1 MYNYSVKRTAAGK
14 GGEGGKMSIEIA
26 REYLKKK
33 GYDDR
38 IMEFD
43 VSSATVEL
51 AAKAIGTAPERICKT
66 LSFKLKDG
74 TGILVQAAGDARID
88 NKKYKDCF
96 GEKAKMLSPEEVP
109 AYTNHEIG
117 GVCAFGVTRDDVRI
131 YCDESL
137 KRFDTVFPAC
147 GSSNSAA
154 EFTPDELYDISCALD
169 WVDVT
174 KLPENQ

>member
-1 MYNYSVKRTAAGK
+1 
-14 GGEGGKMSIEIA
+14 MSIEIA
-26 REYLKKK
+26 RAYLESK
-33 GYDDR
+33 GCADR

-51 AAKAIGTAPERICKT
+51 AAKAVGTEPARICKT

-74 TGILVQAAGDARID
+74 SGVLVQVAGDAKVD
-88 NKKYKDCF
+88 NKKYKSFF

-109 AYTNHEIG
+109 EYTNHEIG

-137 KRFDTVFPAC
+137 KRFDIVYPAC

-154 EFTPDELYDISCALD
+154 GFTPDELFEVSEALA
-169 WVDVT
+169 WIDVS
-174 KLPENQ
+174 KLPEE

>member
-1 MYNYSVKRTAAGK
+1 
-14 GGEGGKMSIEIA
+14 MSIEIA
-26 REYLKKK
+26 RAYLKER

-38 IMEFD
+38 ILEFD

-51 AAKAIGTAPERICKT
+51 AAQAVGVEPARICKT

-74 TGILVQAAGDARID
+74 SGVLIQVAGDARVD
-88 NKKYKDCF
+88 NKKYKDFF

-109 AYTNHEIG
+109 QYTNHEIG

-131 YCDESL
+131 YCDVTM
-137 KRFDTVFPAC
+137 KRFKTVFPAC

-154 EFTPDELYDISCALD
+154 EFTPDELFEVSGALE
-169 WVDVT
+169 WIDVV
-174 KLPENQ
+174 KLPESL

>member
-1 MYNYSVKRTAAGK
+1 
-14 GGEGGKMSIEIA
+14 MSIEIV

-51 AAKAIGTAPERICKT
+51 AAKAVGTEPERICKT

-74 TGILVQAAGDARID
+74 SGILVQAAGDARID

-109 AYTNHEIG
+109 EYTNHEIG

-154 EFTPDELYDISCALD
+154 EFTPDELYDISGALA